1 MDLKERMETV
11 EGLKIEY
18 ESQGYLS
25 TNDADFLIETFEHMK
40 KVIEELNKHNEV
52 LIIENLE
59 LKSKLKKANESRY
72 NLGEGM

>member
-1 MDLKERMETV
+1 MNLKERMETV
-11 EGLKIEY
+11 KGLKLEY
-18 ESQGYLS
+18 EVQGYLS
-25 TNDADFLIETFEHMK
+25 TNDADFLLETFDQME

-52 LIIENLE
+52 LILENLE